1 MFLLWPFA
9 IIGTRIKQKG
19 EKMTKINVGI
29 IGMGYI
35 GESHIEALRR
45 IGICNL
51 LAICD
56 TNYDLAKLKAEL
68 YGIEKV
74 YETVDEMIA
83 DENIDVIH
91 NCTPN
96 FLHYEINEKILKA
109 GKHLFSEKPL
119 TTTYEEAKKLVELK
133 NEHPELEACVNF
145 NYRQNPM
152 VGDIRARIAR
162 GELGDVRIVTG
173 QYQQDWLMYETDY
186 SWRLEPE
193 MAGCSCSVA
202 DIGSHWMDA
211 VQYVTGHRICEVFAD
226 LVTVIPIRKKS
237 KNQTETF
244 REGKDGEYTP
254 VSIENED
261 YAAVMFKT
269 DKGATGVFHV
279 SELAPGHGC
288 YFGFEINGS
297 KESYSWNQE
306 NNNNLW
312 IGRRGGNNS
321 LITRDPNTISPE
333 VRPYTSLAMGHP
345 EGWNDAF
352 KGNFLAFYN
361 YLSNGRCGERIFS
374 TLEDAAY
381 IVKLTE
387 AIVESSKKKQ
397 WIKVN
402 KD

>member
-1 MFLLWPFA
+1 M
-9 IIGTRIKQKG
+9 K
-19 EKMTKINVGI
+19 KINVGI

-45 IGICNL
+45 IGICNIA
-51 LAICD
+51 AIAD
-56 TNYDLAKLKAEL
+56 TNYELARSKAEL

-74 YETVDEMIA
+74 YKTVDEILA

-96 FLHYEINEKILKA
+96 FLHREINEKILRA
-109 GKHLFSEKPL
+109 GKHLLSEKPL
-119 TTTYEEAKKLVELK
+119 TTTSAEAEELITIK

-145 NYRQNPM
+145 NYRLNPM
-152 VGDIRARIAR
+152 VQEIKARIAR
-162 GELGDVRIVTG
+162 GELGDVRVITG
-173 QYQQDWLMYETDY
+173 QYQQDWLMHDTDY

-193 MAGCSCSVA
+193 VSGPSCAVA
-202 DIGSHWMDA
+202 DIGSHWMDI
-211 VQYVTGHRICEVFAD
+211 VQHITGQKIVSVCAD
-226 LVTVIPIRKKS
+226 LVTVIPVRKKP
-237 KNQTETF
+237 KNQKETF
-244 REGKDGEYTP
+244 KDSVDNDY
-254 VSIENED
+254 IETTVKNED

-279 SELAPGHGC
+279 SEVAPGHGC
-288 YFGFEINGS
+288 YFGFEVNGS

-306 NNNNLW
+306 QNDRMW

-321 LITRDPNTISPE
+321 LIIRDPNTISPE
-333 VRPYTSLAMGHP
+333 VKPYTSLAMGHP

-352 KGNFLAFYN
+352 KGNIYAFYK
-361 YLSNGRCGERIFS
+361 YLADGKSGERIFS

-387 AIVESSKKKQ
+387 AIVESSKGRC
-397 WIKVN
+397 WVN
-402 KD
+402 I

>member
-1 MFLLWPFA
+1 MN
-9 IIGTRIKQKG
+9 
-19 EKMTKINVGI
+19 KINVGI

-45 IGICNL
+45 IGICNIA
-51 LAICD
+51 AIAD
-56 TNYDLAKLKAEL
+56 TNYDLAKNKAEL

-74 YETVDEMIA
+74 YKTVDEILA
-83 DENIDVIH
+83 DESIDVIH

-96 FLHYEINEKILKA
+96 FLHREINEKILRA
-109 GKHLFSEKPL
+109 GKHLLSEKPL
-119 TTTYEEAKKLVELK
+119 TTTYAEAQELINIK

-145 NYRQNPM
+145 NYRLNPM
-152 VGDIRARIAR
+152 VQEIKARIAR
-162 GELGDVRIVTG
+162 GELGDVRIITG
-173 QYQQDWLMYETDY
+173 QYQQDWLMYDTDY

-193 MAGCSCSVA
+193 VSGPSCAVA
-202 DIGSHWMDA
+202 DIGSHWMDI
-211 VQYVTGHRICEVFAD
+211 VQHITGHKIVSVCGD
-226 LVTVIPIRKKS
+226 LVTVIPTRKKP
-237 KNQTETF
+237 KNQQETF
-244 REGKDGEYTP
+244 KDA
-254 VSIENED
+254 VSADYEEVNVKNEE

-288 YFGFEINGS
+288 YFGFEVNGS

-306 NNNNLW
+306 QNDRMW

-321 LITRDPNTISPE
+321 LIIRDPNTISPE
-333 VRPYTSLAMGHP
+333 VKPYTSLAMGHP

-352 KGNFLAFYN
+352 KGNIYAFYK
-361 YLSNGRCGERIFS
+361 YLADGKTGERIFS

-387 AIVESSKKKQ
+387 AIVESSKKKC
-397 WIKVN
+397 WVN
-402 KD
+402 L